1 MLHNHQRPK
10 LTIPYSILPE
20 MLICQDRDARV
31 VLKRVEIKIENNY
44 LIIPNIIN
52 NIITIF

>member
-1 MLHNHQRPK
+1 
-10 LTIPYSILPE
+10 

-31 VLKRVEIKIENNY
+31 VLKRVEFKIENNY

-52 NIITIF
+52 NIIIIF